1 MAARRRTLVLGG
13 VRSGKS
19 SWAEQ
24 QLAGYAQVDYL
35 ATAASRDDADW
46 ARRIAEHRQRRP
58 AHWRTV
64 ETLDLAAALSAAAPA
79 ASAAALLVDDLG
91 NWLARTIDRT
101 GGWDGDLTGLRA
113 AAAELLRAWQ
123 DCPGRVVLVSN
134 EVGSSI
140 HPESRSG
147 RIFTDEL
154 GRLNTALAAQADE
167 VVLMV
172 AGLPLWLRTLPAEPE
187 PVRVPESEPEP
198 EPGSA
203 QAHEQSGE
211 RQ

>member
-1 MAARRRTLVLGG
+1 MLGG

-24 QLAGYAQVDYL
+24 QLAGHARVDYL
-35 ATAASRDDADW
+35 ATAAERDDADW

-64 ETLDLAAALSAAAPA
+64 ETVDVAAALAAAPA
-79 ASAAALLVDDLG
+79 AALLVEDLG

-101 GGWDGDLTGLRA
+101 GGWDGELSGLRA
-113 AAAELLRAWQ
+113 EAAQLVSAWRE
-123 DCPGRVVLVSN
+123 CPGRVVLVSS
-134 EVGSSI
+134 EVGSGI
-140 HPESRSG
+140 HAESRAG
-147 RIFTDEL
+147 RIFADEL

-167 VVLMV
+167 VVLVV
-172 AGLPLWLRTLPAEPE
+172 AGLPLWLRTPPEEPSDDE
-187 PVRVPESEPEP
+187 HSD
-198 EPGSA
+198 
-203 QAHEQSGE
+203 EQSGE